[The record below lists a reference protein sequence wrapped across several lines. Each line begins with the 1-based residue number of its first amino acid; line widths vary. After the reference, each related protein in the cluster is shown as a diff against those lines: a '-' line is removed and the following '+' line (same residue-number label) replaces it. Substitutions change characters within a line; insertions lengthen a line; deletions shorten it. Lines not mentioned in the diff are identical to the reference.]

1 MDELRVYDHIF
12 RPDFRDIPRHADY
25 TGIIVEPR
33 EHEHLDIVLRN
44 FAYMMP
50 NWSLTIFH
58 SQDNEEFVKSILGSN
73 HQVNMVK
80 FTEGNITIDDYNEL
94 LMSPSLYNATLAKKI
109 IVFQCDSFIR
119 KKTLDPKFL
128 SYDWVGAPCGSAM
141 NVNGNV
147 IQPYNGGLSLRSKE
161 SMLSII
167 KDNGGLKQQLA
178 GMGGVMGN
186 EDIFFS
192 IGASLSGCK
201 IAPIDDAISFSV
213 ESIYHHDSFGWH
225 KAYKFIQ
232 PSLWS
237 ALKSINLSNEDQI
250 ITPG

>member
-12 RPDFRDIPRHADY
+12 KPDFRDVPRHADF

-50 NWSLTIFH
+50 DWSMTIFH
-58 SQDNEEFVKSILGSN
+58 SQENEEFIKSILGSN
-73 HQVNMVK
+73 HQINMVK
-80 FTEGNITIDDYNEL
+80 FTEGNITINDYNEL
-94 LMSPSLYNATLAKKI
+94 LMSSSFYDATLAKKMI
-109 IVFQCDSFIR
+109 IFQCDSFIR
-119 KKTLDPKFL
+119 KKTLDSHLL
-128 SYDWVGAPCGSAM
+128 SYDWVGAPCGSPM
-141 NVNGNV
+141 NVNGKT

-167 KDNGGLKQQLA
+167 HEHDRLKHQLA
-178 GMGGVMGN
+178 SMGGVMGN

-192 IGASLSGCK
+192 VGASLSGCK
-201 IAPIDDAISFSV
+201 VAPINEAIAFSV
-213 ESIYHHDSFGWH
+213 ESIYHHDAFGWH

-237 ALKSINLSNEDQI
+237 SLKSINL
-250 ITPG
+250 G